1 MYPKESILT
10 PLAGMKYPNPNP
22 TNPKHPLDE
31 SLRLEKEKRKVEVE
45 EESSIVKLQM
55 QIKVLEEMVVSIR
68 QPQAQPTLSF
78 SNLHPET
85 L

>member
-1 MYPKESILT
+1 MYPKESVLT
-10 PLAGMKYPNPNP
+10 PLAEMKYPNPNP

-55 QIKVLEEMVVSIR
+55 
-68 QPQAQPTLSF
+68 
-78 SNLHPET
+78 
-85 L
+85 